1 MSREIRTHK
10 DLLVWQQGMELVVLV
25 YRMTWTFPKYEIY
38 ALSNQMQRAAVS
50 IPTNVAEGF
59 GRRGRQ
65 ELVQFLYIALGS
77 ASEVET
83 LLIIAERLNYI
94 DHESF
99 RKTEELLDNIIRMIG
114 GLIRSI
120 KQKE

>member
-50 IPTNVAEGF
+50 IPTN
-59 GRRGRQ
+59 
-65 ELVQFLYIALGS
+65 
-77 ASEVET
+77 
-83 LLIIAERLNYI
+83 IAERLNYI